1 MLHFCLYMPNSAH
14 FGGYTNFTAPSK
26 WKSHI
31 EPLEI
36 VDNYAENIGCLVY
49 ANINIEKLSVTYSES
64 RFCSWTYSAFL
75 IFNITGRQNL

>member
-14 FGGYTNFTAPSK
+14 FGGYTNFTTPSK

-36 VDNYAENIGCLVY
+36 VDNYAENISCLVY
-49 ANINIEKLSVTYSES
+49 ANINIIFIVLYSLH
-64 RFCSWTYSAFL
+64 CSCILTVKIGSY
-75 IFNITGRQNL
+75 